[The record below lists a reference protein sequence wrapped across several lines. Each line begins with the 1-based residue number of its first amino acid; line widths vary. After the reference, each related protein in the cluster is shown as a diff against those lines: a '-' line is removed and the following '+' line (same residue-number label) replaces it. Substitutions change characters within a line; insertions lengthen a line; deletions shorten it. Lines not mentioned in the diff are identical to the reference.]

1 MAGLILL
8 WVLRFSSTRLA
19 PAMITGCLHGGS
31 TAEVSNR
38 SDRILS
44 FNDFDALPDR
54 HVAPSLVGAAGPI
67 DVQ

>member
-1 MAGLILL
+1 
-8 WVLRFSSTRLA
+8 
-19 PAMITGCLHGGS
+19 MITGCLHGGS